1 MKFLI
6 VTKRRANPLPIET
19 MEPAR
24 VWIKTMLQNG
34 TLDCC
39 YGFLNGGGISIM
51 NAKSHEDLMRL
62 LMEYPESRWVD
73 FEIQGLCDIN
83 TMFEEAEKLAVER
96 GTRRSAAG

>member
-6 VTKRRANPLPIET
+6 ITKRRASALPVET

-24 VWIKTMLQNG
+24 NWIKARLADK

-51 NAKSHEDLMRL
+51 NAKSHEDLVKL
-62 LMEYPESRWVD
+62 LMDYPESRWVD
-73 FEIQGLCDIN
+73 FDIHGLCDID
-83 TMFEEAEKLAVER
+83 MLFDHAEKLAVER
-96 GTRRSAAG
+96 GTKKP